1 MFQGVGS
8 VFSQS
13 KQIILLKN
21 WAMRYILSQL
31 MEGNIL
37 LFSLY
42 ILLSKYISWILTMM
56 IIFLLV
62 DVFGSSSIN
71 VTYIR
76 NVWIDVWIR
85 LNRILRWLW
94 LVGKSDSL
102 QVWLMEVWR
111 LQKIMLIRA
120 VIWIRWIH
128 ICRNSC
134 RCG

>member
-42 ILLSKYISWILTMM
+42 ILLSKYIS
-56 IIFLLV
+56 
-62 DVFGSSSIN
+62 
-71 VTYIR
+71 
-76 NVWIDVWIR
+76 
-85 LNRILRWLW
+85 
-94 LVGKSDSL
+94 
-102 QVWLMEVWR
+102 
-111 LQKIMLIRA
+111 
-120 VIWIRWIH
+120 
-128 ICRNSC
+128 
-134 RCG
+134 